1 MKANKYIATI
11 MATTMVASSVGVV
24 GAQERQIETI
34 IGKNRIETAIKI
46 SQEGWKSAETV
57 ILVNDS
63 AIPDAL
69 TATPLAFAK
78 NAPILLTGKDGLN
91 KATAEEIKRLDA
103 KDVIMIGGDAVLS
116 SNVEK
121 DLKALN
127 VKVDRIKGA
136 TREETALA
144 IAKRL
149 DGIKDVSEIAVVNGT
164 NGLADTVSV
173 AAAAAERNMPILLAN
188 PKKGLAISEKFIKDE
203 NINISYIIGGKTVLP
218 DKLVSKLPGKQRI
231 EGLDRKDTNA
241 KVIEKFYTGK
251 ELDNVYLAKD
261 GMGDSGQLIDALAV
275 GALAAKNGAPV
286 LIASKKLSEKQI
298 DVINTKRIDTITQ
311 VGGNGNEK
319 AFSELKEIEKEVVIK
334 VKSELELQEALDK
347 ANANDIIE
355 GIYVTDEETLSKAIE
370 NAKKGET
377 IVLANDITLSKV
389 MKLSPSGETTIN
401 LNNYTLDSKK
411 IKFDKDT
418 KAPIES
424 IGVNQTLTIKNGKLN
439 LNSISPTNSCISVGK
454 DGTFN
459 LEDVVYTSETTG
471 VYAIGENATIN
482 IIDSTISAYV
492 YCIGT
497 NAGELANYNSIFNI
511 EGSTIN
517 MTSNVGGDAILINV
531 PCKFYMNNSTVN
543 SDYQGII
550 VRGGTATISNT
561 TITNIIDDKYKD
573 QNNYINE
580 NWKTGNEVP
589 CGGLIIGNRGGG
601 YQYPSNVELKN
612 VTIKDGNKNDPY
624 PAVYMWGNDGDG
636 LGATLTHEGC
646 TIDGDIILGND
657 KCTING
663 EKGPLPKPVEPEK
676 PTQPETTTN
685 K

>member
-11 MATTMVASSVGVV
+11 MATTMVASSVWVV

-164 NGLADTVSV
+164 NGLADAVSV
-173 AAAAAERNMPILLAN
+173 AATAAERNMPILLAN

-676 PTQPETTTN
+676 PTQPETTT

>member
-1 MKANKYIATI
+1 
-11 MATTMVASSVGVV
+11 
-24 GAQERQIETI
+24 
-34 IGKNRIETAIKI
+34 
-46 SQEGWKSAETV
+46 
-57 ILVNDS
+57 
-63 AIPDAL
+63 
-69 TATPLAFAK
+69 
-78 NAPILLTGKDGLN
+78 
-91 KATAEEIKRLDA
+91 
-103 KDVIMIGGDAVLS
+103 MIGGDAVLS

-136 TREETALA
+136 TREETALV

-164 NGLADTVSV
+164 NGLADAVSV

-676 PTQPETTTN
+676 PTQPETTT

>member
-1 MKANKYIATI
+1 
-11 MATTMVASSVGVV
+11 
-24 GAQERQIETI
+24 
-34 IGKNRIETAIKI
+34 
-46 SQEGWKSAETV
+46 
-57 ILVNDS
+57 
-63 AIPDAL
+63 
-69 TATPLAFAK
+69 
-78 NAPILLTGKDGLN
+78 
-91 KATAEEIKRLDA
+91 
-103 KDVIMIGGDAVLS
+103 MIGGDAVLS

-164 NGLADTVSV
+164 NGLADAVSV
-173 AAAAAERNMPILLAN
+173 AATAAERNMPILLAN

-676 PTQPETTTN
+676 PTQPETTT

>member
-78 NAPILLTGKDGLN
+78 NAPILLIGKDGLN

-164 NGLADTVSV
+164 NGLADAVSV

-261 GMGDSGQLIDALAV
+261 GMGDSGQLIDALVV

>member
-164 NGLADTVSV
+164 NSLADAVSV

-580 NWKTGNEVP
+580 NWKTGNEVH

-676 PTQPETTTN
+676 PTQPETTT

>member
-11 MATTMVASSVGVV
+11 MATTMVASSVWVV

-164 NGLADTVSV
+164 NGLADAVSV

-411 IKFDKDT
+411 
-418 KAPIES
+418 
-424 IGVNQTLTIKNGKLN
+424 
-439 LNSISPTNSCISVGK
+439 
-454 DGTFN
+454 
-459 LEDVVYTSETTG
+459 
-471 VYAIGENATIN
+471 
-482 IIDSTISAYV
+482 
-492 YCIGT
+492 
-497 NAGELANYNSIFNI
+497 
-511 EGSTIN
+511 
-517 MTSNVGGDAILINV
+517 
-531 PCKFYMNNSTVN
+531 
-543 SDYQGII
+543 
-550 VRGGTATISNT
+550 
-561 TITNIIDDKYKD
+561 
-573 QNNYINE
+573 
-580 NWKTGNEVP
+580 
-589 CGGLIIGNRGGG
+589 
-601 YQYPSNVELKN
+601 
-612 VTIKDGNKNDPY
+612 
-624 PAVYMWGNDGDG
+624 
-636 LGATLTHEGC
+636 
-646 TIDGDIILGND
+646 
-657 KCTING
+657 
-663 EKGPLPKPVEPEK
+663 
-676 PTQPETTTN
+676 
-685 K
+685 

>member
-1 MKANKYIATI
+1 
-11 MATTMVASSVGVV
+11 
-24 GAQERQIETI
+24 
-34 IGKNRIETAIKI
+34 
-46 SQEGWKSAETV
+46 
-57 ILVNDS
+57 
-63 AIPDAL
+63 
-69 TATPLAFAK
+69 
-78 NAPILLTGKDGLN
+78 
-91 KATAEEIKRLDA
+91 
-103 KDVIMIGGDAVLS
+103 MIGGDAVLS

-164 NGLADTVSV
+164 NGLADAVSV

-355 GIYVTDEETLSKAIE
+355 IEEGVNISNDMTLSTNNAIQIYVKGELKGEVTVKTPNADIKNSGTIGTLVVENGKNTTVTNSYSGKIDKVEIDSSSENVKVENNGTITEIENNAKGTEIENYGTISKPITGTSTPEVDGNKPGGGSSGGSSSGGGTVIEGIYVTDEETLSKAIE

-411 IKFDKDT
+411 
-418 KAPIES
+418 
-424 IGVNQTLTIKNGKLN
+424 
-439 LNSISPTNSCISVGK
+439 
-454 DGTFN
+454 
-459 LEDVVYTSETTG
+459 
-471 VYAIGENATIN
+471 
-482 IIDSTISAYV
+482 
-492 YCIGT
+492 
-497 NAGELANYNSIFNI
+497 
-511 EGSTIN
+511 
-517 MTSNVGGDAILINV
+517 
-531 PCKFYMNNSTVN
+531 
-543 SDYQGII
+543 
-550 VRGGTATISNT
+550 
-561 TITNIIDDKYKD
+561 
-573 QNNYINE
+573 
-580 NWKTGNEVP
+580 
-589 CGGLIIGNRGGG
+589 
-601 YQYPSNVELKN
+601 
-612 VTIKDGNKNDPY
+612 
-624 PAVYMWGNDGDG
+624 
-636 LGATLTHEGC
+636 
-646 TIDGDIILGND
+646 
-657 KCTING
+657 
-663 EKGPLPKPVEPEK
+663 
-676 PTQPETTTN
+676 
-685 K
+685 

>member
-1 MKANKYIATI
+1 
-11 MATTMVASSVGVV
+11 
-24 GAQERQIETI
+24 
-34 IGKNRIETAIKI
+34 
-46 SQEGWKSAETV
+46 
-57 ILVNDS
+57 
-63 AIPDAL
+63 
-69 TATPLAFAK
+69 
-78 NAPILLTGKDGLN
+78 
-91 KATAEEIKRLDA
+91 
-103 KDVIMIGGDAVLS
+103 
-116 SNVEK
+116 
-121 DLKALN
+121 
-127 VKVDRIKGA
+127 
-136 TREETALA
+136 
-144 IAKRL
+144 
-149 DGIKDVSEIAVVNGT
+149 
-164 NGLADTVSV
+164 
-173 AAAAAERNMPILLAN
+173 MPILLAN

-676 PTQPETTTN
+676 PTQPETTT